1 MASVAID
8 RGDYYSGSLYD
19 IPLILALAW
28 YAGLGLVARDLRLGS
43 EQTTDLPS
51 ARPSWGTSL
60 AVAAVLS
67 VPFVELREMF
77 VRDTPAAVVTYRSL
91 LSVAT
96 TLMLFAFFLLR
107 SKALRTVRPSQPT
120 VAVPDPGSA
129 EA

>member
-1 MASVAID
+1 
-8 RGDYYSGSLYD
+8 
-19 IPLILALAW
+19 
-28 YAGLGLVARDLRLGS
+28 
-43 EQTTDLPS
+43 
-51 ARPSWGTSL
+51 
-60 AVAAVLS
+60 VAAVLS